1 MSTYHIHGLET
12 EWKGIPYSE
21 IDLYGPT
28 ERTYIYLW
36 RASDPD
42 SALFIHGMINMLAR
56 IGEINRRHY
65 LSLGDSRCG
74 LLFDYMAISPST
86 QWTLDA
92 LAAYSRI
99 LCGSDYY
106 LINPYKEAHT
116 RQHRATLDYAT
127 DTFKSITYAHK
138 VHGASIPTNNP
149 HIAAIDR
156 IAHDAANDL
165 PA

>member
-12 EWKGIPYSE
+12 DWKGIPYSE

-42 SALFIHGMINMLAR
+42 SALFIHGMLNMLAR
-56 IGEINRRHY
+56 IGEISRRHY
-65 LSLGDSRCG
+65 LDLGDSRCG

-99 LCGSDYY
+99 LCGSNYY
-106 LINPYKEAHT
+106 LSCPYNEART

-127 DTFKSITYAHK
+127 DTFKAITYAHK
-138 VHGASIPTNNP
+138 VHGTSIPDHDPNVTTINEYATEAAK
-149 HIAAIDR
+149 HID
-156 IAHDAANDL
+156 
-165 PA
+165 